1 MSNKTEIFQPV
12 PMRMTPSSMAARTSH
27 PYQVC
32 SRKWVTHFA
41 GLLIRYQEEPSRDEN
56 SIESKRRMYLNLDR
70 TPADGSSSAQVILY
84 CSTLQEQSI
93 QLKHSCN
100 YYLQSLQCRQQYFQ
114 SSSSSSPVSD
124 QSVGINESQS
134 NLSYSR
140 LVPQNRVY
148 KCSIS

>member
-27 PYQVC
+27 PYQVS
-32 SRKWVTHFA
+32 SRKWVTHLA
-41 GLLIRYQEEPSRDEN
+41 SLLIRYQEEPSRDEN

-100 YYLQSLQCRQQYFQ
+100 YYLQTTIFLVIIKFFTGIRSIRWNQRITIESILFQACSPKSSL
-114 SSSSSSPVSD
+114 
-124 QSVGINESQS
+124 
-134 NLSYSR
+134 
-140 LVPQNRVY
+140 
-148 KCSIS
+148 